1 MVVSVDKIQSRNWS
15 PKLNSFGEIVENLA
29 DINQC
34 IKIILSTPRGSDPH
48 RPSFASNLHD
58 YVDYPQTAVKQFLIK
73 ETYEALLRWEPRI
86 NIEKVEI
93 IFNETDLGTIEIRVI
108 WTVKESTLQQIT
120 VVVL

>member
-1 MVVSVDKIQSRNWS
+1 
-15 PKLNSFGEIVENLA
+15 LA